1 MREKPAGLKVGILL
15 ALLMLFLVAPMAF
28 MLMLSGDPVVLP
40 KEDSPTAKV
49 DESPVI
55 PQKPGPA
62 STTRVAASTVATR
75 ALASKP
81 ATEELAER
89 PTACILVVDRDSKQ
103 PVAGAAVRRVQG
115 GADLAFTDERG
126 LASVPLKQAEQLAVI
141 AAGYLLRMAPTQLGS
156 TEAEPQRVLM
166 VRDEWSIVR
175 RFQFV
180 GRDGRNAPEA
190 FVRFRPRLETGPATS
205 LPSTVDGVT
214 ARAWQEHAMLAGLPV
229 CADVAVQLG
238 KWSQDRVHRI
248 AHLGEVRFAMPG
260 EFLAEVATETGLVGQ
275 ATLRLE
281 AATAGQPSTTIR
293 IDLERG
299 DFAAGTVV
307 GLGSMQPLAGA
318 EVTLQGGEP
327 LGLLATT
334 GSDGSFR
341 LGPLP
346 SGQAMLNVRH
356 GDHQPLAWGPIAT
369 NATNVKVLLQP
380 LPKSTLRGR
389 VRSRP
394 DLQPIAGARLSWS
407 PNGAAAVTA
416 TTGADGT
423 FQLAATGET
432 AARLAISAPG
442 FVAYA
447 ELVQPGSPFAEY
459 DLWPGTPEVRI
470 AKGLSARLVGIVVDA
485 QGRAVPGVS
494 VRWIPAQ
501 RTEPAGMPGRRT
513 LDGGTLELPLIVA
526 TGTDGAFLLETT
538 QFGAGRV
545 CLAEAGPSAAGGI
558 ETVAV
563 AGTIKDG
570 LRLQR

>member
-1 MREKPAGLKVGILL
+1 MREKSAGLKVGILL
-15 ALLMLFLVAPMAF
+15 ALLMLFLVAPMAV
-28 MLMLSGDPVVLP
+28 MLMLGGEPVVAP
-40 KEDSPTAKV
+40 RADSTPPEVEGPAA
-49 DESPVI
+49 
-55 PQKPGPA
+55 PQTPGPA
-62 STTRVAASTVATR
+62 TSPRVTASTVATR
-75 ALASKP
+75 ALASQP

-89 PTACILVVDRDSKQ
+89 STACILVVDRDSKQ
-103 PVAGAAVRRVQG
+103 PVAGAAVRRVQS

-156 TEAEPQRVLM
+156 TETEPQRVLL

-180 GRDGRNAPEA
+180 GRDGRNVPEA
-190 FVRFRPRLETGPATS
+190 FVRFRPRQEPGAATGLPATA
-205 LPSTVDGVT
+205 DGV
-214 ARAWQEHAMLAGLPV
+214 AVRAWQEHAMLASLPV
-229 CADVAVQLG
+229 CADAAVQLG
-238 KWSQDRVHRI
+238 SWSQERVHRI
-248 AHLGEVRFAMPG
+248 AHLGEVRFAMAG

-275 ATLRLE
+275 ATLKLDP
-281 AATAGQPSTTIR
+281 AMAGQPPTTIR
-293 IDLERG
+293 VDLERG
-299 DFAAGTVV
+299 DFAAGTVM

-341 LGPLP
+341 LGPLA

-380 LPKSTLRGR
+380 LPKTTLRGR

-407 PNGAAAVTA
+407 PNGASAVTA
-416 TTGADGT
+416 TTAADGT

-459 DLWPGTPEVRI
+459 DLWPGSPEVRL

-485 QGRAVPGVS
+485 HGRAVPGVS
-494 VRWIPAQ
+494 VRWIPAK
-501 RTEPAGMPGRRT
+501 RTESAGQPGRRT
-513 LDGGTLELPLIVA
+513 LDGAQLELPLIVA